1 MIDEFKTIHNS
12 FENLKKSINSVHE
25 IQRDV
30 KVMEEEREQITHKLN
45 NIRRRVDVNSHLD
58 FFNLVK
64 EYREEKNKNQR
75 ILNQLQQQDSQSEQI
90 ESKFKRLEQQL
101 KETKNNFQFGSS
113 PQDLIDKLSEE
124 VKIKKHLIDEVLPS
138 ELEQLKRYVDDIEN
152 IESQPER
159 SEEYLSKLN
168 QQIQTLNRE
177 INSIVENR
185 MLNNDPMADKMAL
198 FRQNVSKLIP
208 FSILIIFLP
217 KAAVVSKKRETTAE
231 TLKGIEQEFKQIEE
245 TLKEKRSGL
254 KDGDQPLKGQAV
266 SNYQTII

>member
-12 FENLKKSINSVHE
+12 YENLKKSISSVHE

-30 KVMEEEREQITHKLN
+30 KSMEEEREQITHKLN
-45 NIRRRVDVNSHLD
+45 NIKRRVDVNSNLE

-64 EYREEKNKNQR
+64 EYRDEKNKNER
-75 ILNQLQQQDSQSEQI
+75 ILTQLQQQNTQSEQI

-101 KETKNNFQFGSS
+101 KETKTNFQSGSS

-138 ELEQLKRYVDDIEN
+138 ELDQLKRYVEDIEN

-159 SEEYLSKLN
+159 SEEYLTKLN
-168 QQIQTLNRE
+168 QQIQSLNRE
-177 INSIVENR
+177 INTIVENR

-198 FRQNVSKLIP
+198 FRQNVSKLISYP
-208 FSILIIFLP
+208 LELYNHFLH
-217 KAAVVSKKRETTAE
+217 
-231 TLKGIEQEFKQIEE
+231 
-245 TLKEKRSGL
+245 
-254 KDGDQPLKGQAV
+254 
-266 SNYQTII
+266 